1 MALRAFGGEV
11 LKADIW
17 MPLYIGDYLADTM
30 HLTTEQHGAYLLLLM
45 AYWRRGKALPACDKK
60 LAAIAGLSIDAWSIA
75 QAEIKE
81 FFDTDSDPAL
91 WVHKRVEKEL
101 SAATEKKTRATEKAR
116 AAAESRWR
124 GREEMSENPAPAD
137 EF

>member
-1 MALRAFGGEV
+1 M
-11 LKADIW
+11 KADIW

-60 LAAIAGLSIDAWSIA
+60 LSAICGMSLDAWSIA

-81 FFDTDSDPAL
+81 FFDTDSDPSL

-101 SAATEKKTRATEKAR
+101 SAAQSKKEKATEKAR
-116 AAAESRWR
+116 TAGEKRWEKE
-124 GREEMSENPAPAD
+124 RERRRQSEEVFPLS
-137 EF
+137 EEL